1 MCVKMRGSIN
11 MRKLIVSTFVTLD
24 GVMQAPGGPEEDPTG
39 GFTYGGWTVN
49 YWDDMMGQVMGG
61 YMAKPFERLLGRK
74 TYEIF
79 AAHWPYIKDDPAA
92 DKLNS
97 VRKYVV
103 SGTLDEVNWNNSTL
117 VKGNVVEAIRKLKEQ
132 KGHEIQVHGSGN
144 LIQTLLK
151 HDLIDEFRLWIFPV
165 TIGKGKRLFGEGTQP
180 AGLMLI
186 DSKIS
191 TTGVIIATYEPAGE
205 LKTGSFALDNP
216 GEAETERCKRLADEG
231 EE

>member
-1 MCVKMRGSIN
+1 

-24 GVMQAPGGPEEDPTG
+24 GVMQAPGGPEEDTTG

-49 YWDDMMGQVMGG
+49 YWDDMMGQVMGE
-61 YMAKPFERLLGRK
+61 YMAKPFDLLLGRK

-79 AAHWPYIKDDPAA
+79 AAHWPYIKDDPVA

-97 VRKYVV
+97 ARKYVV
-103 SGTLDEVNWNNSTL
+103 SRTLDEARWNNSTL
-117 VKGNVVEAIRKLKEQ
+117 VTGNVERAIKNLKEQ
-132 KGHEIQVHGSGN
+132 KGPEIQVHGSAN
-144 LIQTLLK
+144 LIQTLLQ

-165 TIGKGKRLFGEGTQP
+165 TIGKGKRLFGERTQP
-180 AGLMLI
+180 AGLKLI

-205 LKTGSFALDNP
+205 LKTGSFALDNLT
-216 GEAETERCKRLADEG
+216 EAETERRKRLADEG
-231 EE
+231 KA